1 MPRNLAAAALPHYSG
16 AISAARGMWMM
27 SALLLPLLI
36 WGVLIF
42 GLYSLAVVILAVF
55 STLAGELLGMI
66 FTRRSSFTIQLYI
79 DELSNGSAVLAGLLL
94 GLILPVTVSPFIPL
108 IAGLFGMV
116 VVKWSFGGLGANWLN
131 PALAG
136 TLFAGLSWP
145 GGMHAREWGAAL
157 ISGLNWNPPSGS
169 LTDMARLK
177 MSLIQ
182 DGSPRIFRPMEMIG
196 REFTNADSFISRFLN
211 EQILL
216 SGGTRL
222 PGGYIDYILGFKL
235 EGIGQ
240 TSILLILLV
249 SVFLFARGI
258 ISWQI
263 PTGGVLALSVL
274 TGLFSGVNWG
284 GDFFSGDVLFALSSG
299 GFLFI
304 LFFMATDPVT
314 TPYTSGGKL
323 IFGVGV
329 GVLVFLFREFSL
341 LPDGSVL
348 AVLIMNML
356 NPVIIILTRPK
367 PFGFERRAVK

>member
-1 MPRNLAAAALPHYSG
+1 
-16 AISAARGMWMM
+16 M
-27 SALLLPLLI
+27 SVLLLPLLI
-36 WGVLIF
+36 WGILVF
-42 GLYSLAVVILAVF
+42 GFYSLAVVTLAVL
-55 STLAGELLGMI
+55 SSLSGELLGML
-66 FTRRSSFTIQLYI
+66 FTRKSDFSVQLYM
-79 DELSNGSAVLAGLLL
+79 DELGNGSAVLSGLLL
-94 GLILPVTVSPFIPL
+94 GLILPVTVSPFIPI
-108 IAGLFGMV
+108 IAGIFGMV

-145 GGMHAREWGAAL
+145 GGMQSRDWSTSL
-157 ISGLNWNPPSGS
+157 IPGLNWNPGTSR
-169 LTDMARLK
+169 LTDMARIK
-177 MSLIQ
+177 MNLMN
-182 DGSPRIFRPMEMIG
+182 DGAARVFRPMEMID
-196 REFTNADSFISRFLN
+196 REFTTADSLISRFLN

-216 SGGTRL
+216 SGGTKL
-222 PGGYIDYILGFKL
+222 PDGYIDYILGFKL

-263 PTGGVLALSVL
+263 PTGGVLALSGL
-274 TGLFSGVNWG
+274 TAVFSGVNWG
-284 GDFFSGDVLFALSSG
+284 SSLFTGDVLFALSSG

-323 IFGVGV
+323 LFGVGV

-348 AVLIMNML
+348 AVLIMNMFS
-356 NPVIIILTRPK
+356 PAIIIFTRPK
-367 PFGFERRAVK
+367 PFGFEKRGRK